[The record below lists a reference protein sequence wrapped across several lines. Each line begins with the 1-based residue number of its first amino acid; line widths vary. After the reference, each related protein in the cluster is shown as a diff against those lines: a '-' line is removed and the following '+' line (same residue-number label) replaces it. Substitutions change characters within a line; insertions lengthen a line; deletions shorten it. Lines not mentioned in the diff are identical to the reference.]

1 MMWIQ
6 FLRDRRASVAPI
18 FAIALLPMLIATG
31 AAIDFSRA
39 FRQRVVVQ
47 DALDAAALAAGK
59 KLGVDTDTN
68 VKAEAQNFYSSNIG
82 NKLDITPTM
91 TPTIT
96 SGQPTLTVTTTLK
109 VPTYFLGIIGIKQF
123 TFNLQAQSTQA
134 MGTLEIALALDNST
148 SMSLPNSKIS
158 TLKSAA
164 NDLATTL
171 WGLAATSTKTDP
183 VKIAVVP
190 FGGAV
195 NIGASTALTNG
206 WVDTTGR
213 GYSTYP
219 VKDTTLLGAGN
230 AAPSSFN
237 PYSIFSTL
245 KDSSGS
251 AISWA
256 GCVEERPAPYDV
268 SDDPPTTAT
277 TPTTEQSKTLFEPM
291 IAPDEPDNWNCGTST
306 CDYIGT
312 SSSSRRYNGTPTGS
326 QTYNNYLPDAGDSN
340 TCGTD
345 QETVTITAGSPAP
358 AKINRSNHGLT
369 AGTAIT
375 LATTNSLP
383 SGLSTSTTYYVSPA
397 GLASGSFYIAPTTT
411 GTSTTVAPGA
421 TTLASI
427 SNAKP
432 AVFALNSH
440 GLTIGTSI
448 TLLTTGTLPAGLST
462 GTTYYVASTT
472 TNNFTVT
479 TASSG
484 TTVSIS
490 RASPGVFTTSSS
502 HGFSANDPLIL
513 SVSSGGSLPSGLS
526 ANTIYYV
533 KTVSSS
539 TKFTVSATAGGSAI
553 NTTSNGSG
561 TFKFVKPVSTT
572 SSGTGT
578 HKYVLPDT
586 PAVFTSNG
594 HGLSTGDAVALSG
607 NSLPSG
613 LSASTV
619 YYVSGA
625 TTNNFTL
632 ATGSS
637 TGTDVVMSA
646 SGSLNFIELTSTTG
660 TSQSG
665 TQSYVINATAYTCA
679 NGDCSGSVPGRTE
692 TQAFG
697 GQSLTSDAVCKY
709 GTTTNK
715 ATAANITVANLSG
728 VGAFGPNF
736 GCSTGAIT
744 PLTTSQSTVSSAITA
759 MQPNGYTNI
768 TGGLMWA
775 WRVLS
780 HGAPFTEGRD
790 ESETD
795 NQKIIVLMT
804 DGENTYNPYLQADQD
819 PSTSSTAAG
828 KFVKSGYGAWGYIA
842 SNHLGTTATTSQP
855 IMDKLNARLAA
866 ACTAAKAAKIRI
878 YTVGF
883 EINSTTASDPAT
895 TKALLQNCATDTNKY
910 FDAQNETDLL
920 SAFTAIGNDI
930 SLLRLSM

>member
-6 FLRDRRASVAPI
+6 YLRDRRASVAPI

-39 FRQRVVVQ
+39 FRQRTVVQ

-59 KLGVDTDTN
+59 KLGVDTDAN
-68 VKAEAQNFYSSNIG
+68 VKTEAQNFYSTNLG

-96 SGQPTLTVTTTLK
+96 SGQPTLTVTTQLK
-109 VPTYFLGIIGIKQF
+109 VPTYFLGIIGIRQF
-123 TFNLQAQSTQA
+123 VFNLQAQSTQA

-148 SMSLPNSKIS
+148 SMTLPSSKIA

-164 NDLATTL
+164 GDLATTL

-195 NIGASTALTNG
+195 NIGASTAIANG
-206 WVDTTGR
+206 WVDTAGK

-219 VKDTTLLGAGN
+219 TKDTGLVGSSSN
-230 AAPSSFN
+230 ASPTSWN

-245 KDSSGS
+245 KDSSGT

-268 SDDPPTTAT
+268 SDDAPSTSS
-277 TPTTEQSKTLFEPM
+277 TPTTEESKTLFEPM

-312 SSSSRRYNGTPTGS
+312 TTSSRRFNGTPTGG
-326 QTYNNYLPDAGDSN
+326 QTYNNYLPDAGDIN

-358 AKINRSNHGLT
+358 AKFNRSNHGLT
-369 AGTAIT
+369 AGTSFT
-375 LATTNSLP
+375 LATTGSLP
-383 SGLSTSTTYYVSPA
+383 AGLSTSTTYYVSPA
-397 GLASGSFYIAPTTT
+397 GLVSGSFYAATTTT

-440 GLTIGTSI
+440 GLTTGTSI

-462 GTTYYVASTT
+462 STTYYVASTT
-472 TNNFTVT
+472 ANNFTVT

-484 TTVSIS
+484 TTVTIS
-490 RASPGVFTTSSS
+490 KASPGVLTTSSN
-502 HGFSANDPLIL
+502 HGLAVGDPVVLAT
-513 SVSSGGSLPSGLS
+513 GGSLPSGLS
-526 ANTIYYV
+526 TNTIYYV
-533 KTVSSS
+533 KTVPTSK
-539 TKFTVSATAGGSAI
+539 TFTVATTSSGSAI

-561 TFKFVKPVSTT
+561 THSFVKLVATT
-572 SSGTGT
+572 SAGTGT
-578 HKYVLPDT
+578 HKYVLPNT

-607 NSLPSG
+607 SSLPSG

-625 TTNNFTL
+625 TTNTFTL

-637 TGTDVVMSA
+637 SGSPVVLTA
-646 SGSLNFIELTSTTG
+646 SGSLNFIELSATTA

-665 TQSYVINATAYTCA
+665 THSYVFNATAYTCA

-697 GQSLTSDAVCKY
+697 GQSITSSAMCKY

-715 ATAANITVANLSG
+715 GTVANITVANLSG

-736 GCSTGAIT
+736 GCSTTAIT
-744 PLTTSQSTVSSAITA
+744 PLTTNQTTISNAITA
-759 MQPNGYTNI
+759 MQANGYTNI

-780 HGAPFTEGRD
+780 HGAPFTDGRSD
-790 ESETD
+790 DTTD

-804 DGENTYNPYLQADQD
+804 DGENTYNPYLQADED
-819 PSTSSTAAG
+819 PSTSTTAAG

-895 TKALLQNCATDTNKY
+895 TKALLQNCATDTTKY

-920 SAFTAIGNDI
+920 TAFTAIGDDI